1 MQITT
6 NKEQLLKA
14 VAQAGRFTSSR
25 VGATAGLQGVLFA
38 NNKGKL
44 HIYSTNLNTF
54 FHTILESG
62 EEGEVKFLLDPHKIT
77 EFISLLNDGEI
88 TLFPEKDKV
97 IISQKKTKGA
107 FPFLSHSDFP
117 TPPVVEGEG
126 QTINVKKF
134 EKLISL
140 VLFSASRDLS
150 RPVLSG
156 INFVEK
162 DGDMDIV
169 ATDGFRLS
177 LFHIKNELKMKS
189 MLIPAD
195 FLLELTRNIKEKET
209 IIINYLD
216 GEKMVYFK
224 TGDDEYYTRLIE
236 GDFPPYERVIP
247 IEKKTTVSVDR
258 NDLIRNVKI
267 ISVFARD
274 FSSIIICQFKK
285 GELVLSP
292 KTEGGGE
299 NTTTQ
304 EIEFEGE
311 EMRVAFNFKFLLEFL
326 NTMDEERVII
336 ELLRPD
342 APVVL
347 KTQKEKEYLHIIM
360 PVRIQEQ

>member
-6 NKEQLLKA
+6 NKEDLLKA
-14 VAQAGRFTSSR
+14 IVQAGRFTSSR
-25 VGATAGLQGVLFA
+25 VGATAGLQGVLFQ
-38 NNKGKL
+38 NKEGRL

-54 FHTILESG
+54 FHTSLDT
-62 EEGEVKFLLDPHKIT
+62 EGKEDIKFLLDPHKVT
-77 EFISLLNDGEI
+77 EFISLLNTGEVVLLI
-88 TLFPEKDKV
+88 EKDKV
-97 IISQKKTKGA
+97 YISQKKTKGS
-107 FPFLSHSDFP
+107 FSFLAHTDFP
-117 TPPVVEGEG
+117 TPPEVQGEG
-126 QTINVKKF
+126 QVIDVKKF
-134 EKLISL
+134 EELISL

-162 DGDMDIV
+162 DGEMDIV

-177 LFHIKNELKMKS
+177 LFHMKNELNMKS
-189 MLIPAD
+189 MLVPAD
-195 FLLELTRNIKEKET
+195 FLLELTRNVKEKKSIT
-209 IIINYLD
+209 INYLD
-216 GEKMVYFK
+216 SEKMVYFK
-224 TGDDEYYTRLIE
+224 TGNDEYYTRLIE

-247 IEKKTTVSVDR
+247 VEKKTTVTVEKA
-258 NDLIRNVKI
+258 DLIRNVKL

-285 GELVLSP
+285 GELILSP
-292 KTEGGGE
+292 KSEGGAE

-304 EIEFEGE
+304 EIDLEGE

-326 NTMDEERVII
+326 NTVNEDKITI

-347 KTQKEKEYLHIIM
+347 KTKKEKEYLHIIM
-360 PVRIQEQ
+360 PVRIQE

>member
-6 NKEQLLKA
+6 NKEKLLKGIM
-14 VAQAGRFTSSR
+14 QAGRFTSSR
-25 VGATAGLQGVLFA
+25 VGATAGLQGILFS
-38 NNKGKL
+38 NSKGKL

-54 FHTILESG
+54 FHTILDSSV
-62 EEGEVKFLLDPHKIT
+62 EEEIKFLLDPHKIT
-77 EFISLLNDGEI
+77 EFINLLNEGDV
-88 TLFPEKDKV
+88 TLLLEKDKV
-97 IISQKKTKGA
+97 VISQKKTKGT
-107 FPFLSHSDFP
+107 FSFLSHADFP
-117 TPPVVEGEG
+117 TPPAVVGEG
-126 QTINVKKF
+126 QVINVKKF
-134 EKLISL
+134 EEILSL

-162 DGDMDIV
+162 EGEMDIV

-177 LFHIKNELKMKS
+177 LFHMKNELNMKS

-195 FLLELTRNIKEKET
+195 FLLELMRNIKDKKE
-209 IIINYLD
+209 IIMNYLD
-216 GEKMVYFK
+216 NEKMVYFK
-224 TGDDEYYTRLIE
+224 TENDEYYTRLIE

-247 IEKKTTVSVDR
+247 IEKKTTVIVEKA
-258 NDLIRNVKI
+258 DLIRNVKL

-285 GELVLSP
+285 GELILSP
-292 KTEGGGE
+292 KIEGGAE

-304 EIEFEGE
+304 ETEFEGE
-311 EMRVAFNFKFLLEFL
+311 EMKVAFNFKFLLEFL
-326 NTMDEERVII
+326 NTINEDKVTI

-347 KTQKEKEYLHIIM
+347 KTAKEKEYLHIIM
-360 PVRIQEQ
+360 PVRIQE

>member
-6 NKEQLLKA
+6 NKEKLLKA
-14 VAQAGRFTSSR
+14 LTQASRFTSSR
-25 VGATAGLQGVLFA
+25 VGSTAGLQGVLFV
-38 NNKGKL
+38 NKEKKL
-44 HIYSTNLNTF
+44 HVYSTNLNTF
-54 FHTILESG
+54 FHTALDSQED
-62 EEGEVKFLLDPHKIT
+62 EEKKFLLDPHKTT
-77 EFISLLNDGEI
+77 EFISLLNEGDVV
-88 TLFPEKDKV
+88 LLVEKDK
-97 IISQKKTKGA
+97 ILISQKKTKGT

-117 TPPVVEGEG
+117 TPPEVQGDG
-126 QTINVKKF
+126 QIINVKKF
-134 EKLISL
+134 EEILSL

-162 DGDMDIV
+162 EGDMDVV

-177 LFHIKNELKMKS
+177 LFHMKNDLKIKS

-195 FLLELTRNIKEKET
+195 FLLELMRNIKDKKE
-209 IIINYLD
+209 IIMNYLNA
-216 GEKMVYFK
+216 EKMVYFK
-224 TGDDEYYTRLIE
+224 TENDEYYTRLIE

-247 IEKKTTVSVDR
+247 IEKKTTATIEKA
-258 NDLIRNVKI
+258 DLIRNVKL

-285 GELVLSP
+285 GELILSP
-292 KTEGGGE
+292 KIEGGVE

-311 EMRVAFNFKFLLEFL
+311 EMKVAFNFKFLLEFL
-326 NTMDEERVII
+326 NTVNEDKIII

-360 PVRIQEQ
+360 PVRIQE

>member
-6 NKEQLLKA
+6 NKESFLKA
-14 VAQAGRFTSSR
+14 ITQASRFTSSR
-25 VGATAGLQGVLFA
+25 VGATAGLQGILFH
-38 NNKGKL
+38 NKEGGL
-44 HIYSTNLNTF
+44 HVFSTNLNTF
-54 FHTILESG
+54 FHTALESTGG
-62 EEGEVKFLLDPHKIT
+62 EEIKFLLDPHKIT
-77 EFISLLNDGEI
+77 EFISLLNEGDI
-88 TLFPEKDKV
+88 VLLFEKDKI
-97 IISQKKTKGA
+97 IISQKKTKGT

-117 TPPVVEGEG
+117 TPPEVKGEG
-126 QTINVKKF
+126 QIIDVKKF
-134 EKLISL
+134 EELISF

-177 LFHIKNELKMKS
+177 LFHMKNELNMKS

-195 FLLELTRNIKEKET
+195 FLLELLRNIKEKKT
-209 IIINYLD
+209 ITMNYLD
-216 GEKMVYFK
+216 SEKMVYFK
-224 TGDDEYYTRLIE
+224 ADNDEYYTRLIE

-247 IEKKTTVSVDR
+247 VEKKTTVKIEK
-258 NDLIRNVKI
+258 NDLIRNVKL

-274 FSSIIICQFKK
+274 FSSIIVCQFKK
-285 GELVLSP
+285 GELTLSP
-292 KTEGGGE
+292 KIEGGVE

-311 EMRVAFNFKFLLEFL
+311 EMKVAFNFKFLLEFL
-326 NTMDEERVII
+326 NTINEDKVII

-347 KTQKEKEYLHIIM
+347 KTQKQKDYLHIIM
-360 PVRIQEQ
+360 PVRIQE